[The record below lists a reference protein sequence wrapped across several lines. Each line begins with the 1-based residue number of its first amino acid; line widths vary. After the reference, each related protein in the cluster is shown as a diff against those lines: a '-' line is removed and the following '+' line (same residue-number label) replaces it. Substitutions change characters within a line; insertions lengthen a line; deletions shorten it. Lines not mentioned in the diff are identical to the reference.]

1 MGNMKIKRPM
11 SDERKA
17 NLRWWAVM
25 GVMCGLLLALNYKR
39 LPHIFAD
46 VAKPALVIAAWGLW
60 TKAFADAYHRVTRQ
74 RPLGEFGFLVL
85 AGAVACSLLLW
96 VLNDSFKEVLGVL
109 YFAAASAVV
118 ILIVFR
124 PTGKR

>member
-1 MGNMKIKRPM
+1 M
-11 SDERKA
+11 SDEKKA

-25 GVMCGLLLALNYKR
+25 GIMCGLLVALNYKR
-39 LPHIFAD
+39 LPHLFTE

-60 TKAFADAYHRVTRQ
+60 TKTLADLYHRIAHQKAFA
-74 RPLGEFGFLVL
+74 EWNFLIL
-85 AGAVACSLLLW
+85 AGAVGCSLLLW
-96 VLNDSFKEVLGVL
+96 VLNDSFKEVLGIL
-109 YFAAASAVV
+109 YFAAASAAV